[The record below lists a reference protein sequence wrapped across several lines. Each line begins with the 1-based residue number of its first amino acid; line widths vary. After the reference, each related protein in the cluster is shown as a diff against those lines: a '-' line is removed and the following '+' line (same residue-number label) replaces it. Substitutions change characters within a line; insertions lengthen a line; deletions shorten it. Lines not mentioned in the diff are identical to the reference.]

1 MAPRSTCVD
10 SAPTSARAC
19 AEGACTLS
27 ELCKRGCDDGWLVD
41 VATNTARRCA
51 CEQEHARERR
61 VRKVL
66 RELPEGLR
74 HVDFER
80 TPIKDFDPEIQGAL
94 QRYVKYHARK
104 IKDGRGLWIQ
114 GDPGT
119 GKTAAAALIAK
130 KYSER
135 GHTVLMRSVPVLLS
149 DIRGLQPF
157 EKASEWA
164 EMRDQLVELDL
175 LGLDDL
181 GAEVAS
187 PWALERLYELINER
201 EVGKRALLVTTN
213 FDPQQLKR
221 RLGWRIVS
229 RLYGICGQPL
239 VMTGPDHR
247 ELTARSPLAAE
258 FDDDELCHTAA
269 GMR

>member
-1 MAPRSTCVD
+1 MS
-10 SAPTSARAC
+10 SL
-19 AEGACTLS
+19 CT
-27 ELCKRGCDDGWLVD
+27 RGCDGGWLVD
-41 VATNTARRCA
+41 EATNTAKRCE
-51 CEQEHARERR
+51 CEEERAHVHR

-80 TPIKDFDPEIQGAL
+80 APIKDLDPDVQGVL
-94 QRYVKYHARK
+94 RRYVQYHRRK

-119 GKTAAAALIAK
+119 GKTAAAALVAK
-130 KYSER
+130 KYSEL
-135 GHTVLMRSVPVLLS
+135 GHTVLVRSVPALLS
-149 DIRGLQPF
+149 DIRGLQAAEN
-157 EKASEWA
+157 EKEWV
-164 EMRDQLVELDL
+164 EMRAQLVELDL

-187 PWALERLYELINER
+187 PWALERLFELINER
-201 EVGKRALLVTTN
+201 ESRNRALLVTTN

-229 RLYGICGQPL
+229 RLFGICGKPL
-239 VMTGPDHR
+239 VLSGPDHR
-247 ELTARSPLAAE
+247 ELTARSPYDVDL
-258 FDDDELCHTAA
+258 DDEELHHAA
-269 GMR
+269 